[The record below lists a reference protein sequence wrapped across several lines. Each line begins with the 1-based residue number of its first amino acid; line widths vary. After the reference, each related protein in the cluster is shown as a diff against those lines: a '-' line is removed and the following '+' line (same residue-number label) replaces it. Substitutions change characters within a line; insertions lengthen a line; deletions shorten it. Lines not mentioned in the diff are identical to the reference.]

1 MNTAIKRNFTFFF
14 SFGIVLAAI
23 FGCGQIQSLIGEN
36 KLFFCDKYIAES
48 DFCEGERNTYS
59 VGSLTVMAKLK
70 EPVGTDEVM
79 INVRDKATGN
89 TVNDF
94 PFTVSPDMKYINFKG
109 VAFVSQGK
117 YEVSLIT
124 KEGKVLAEND
134 VEITG

>member
-1 MNTAIKRNFTFFF
+1 MN
-14 SFGIVLAAI
+14 
-23 FGCGQIQSLIGEN
+23 N

-48 DFCEGERNTYS
+48 DFCEGEGNTYS

-70 EPVGTDEVM
+70 EPVGTDEVT
-79 INVRDKATGN
+79 ITVKDKSTGN

-94 PFTVSPDMKYINFKG
+94 PFTVAPDMKYINFKG

-124 KEGKVLAEND
+124 KEGKVLAENE

>member
-1 MNTAIKRNFTFFF
+1 
-14 SFGIVLAAI
+14 
-23 FGCGQIQSLIGEN
+23 
-36 KLFFCDKYIAES
+36 
-48 DFCEGERNTYS
+48 
-59 VGSLTVMAKLK
+59 MAKLK
-70 EPVGTDEVM
+70 EPVGTNEVM